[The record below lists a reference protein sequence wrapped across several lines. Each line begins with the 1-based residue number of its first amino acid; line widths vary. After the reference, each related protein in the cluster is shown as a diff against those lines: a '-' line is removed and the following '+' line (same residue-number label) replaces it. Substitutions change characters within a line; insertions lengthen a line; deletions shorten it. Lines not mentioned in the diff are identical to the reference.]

1 MEMQAFGDNEHE
13 LFAGAEGWGDHPP
26 LYTEG
31 VFADGLWAFVVAKC
45 GLTLYD
51 LTSGPDEYFWPMEI
65 ATQAEAVELARCFE
79 FDGRD
84 KAAVLKLFSQKK

>member
-31 VFADGLWAFVVAKC
+31 VFADGL
-45 GLTLYD
+45 
-51 LTSGPDEYFWPMEI
+51 
-65 ATQAEAVELARCFE
+65 
-79 FDGRD
+79 
-84 KAAVLKLFSQKK
+84 